1 MGTIAKIPRCG
12 VPARHARRGFAV
24 ADAACR
30 AYGIPESPDAPVL
43 PRA

>member
-12 VPARHARRGFAV
+12 VPARHARRGVAV
-24 ADAACR
+24 ADAARR
-30 AYGIPESPDAPVL
+30 AYGMPESPDAALP